1 MDKPSLMNRLKE
13 ISDIDQIIIEINND
27 SSVLDDLFEFVQT
40 ENTSIKYLSSKII
53 RKVSERNPERIY
65 PHASKVIQWLN
76 HKNSF
81 IKWDGILTLSNLL
94 AIDHNDKLN
103 NVLNDYLEMIHS
115 PQMITAG
122 NVIGNAWKIVV
133 AKPKQDYHIT
143 SKLIEVP
150 FNIYYH
156 KGEPSPECNNILCG
170 KVIECFE
177 HYFEYSNCHALMIKF
192 AQDQLSNS
200 RKLVVKRAECFLK
213 NHG

>member
-1 MDKPSLMNRLKE
+1 M
-13 ISDIDQIIIEINND
+13 
-27 SSVLDDLFEFVQT
+27 
-40 ENTSIKYLSSKII
+40 
-53 RKVSERNPERIY
+53 
-65 PHASKVIQWLN
+65 
-76 HKNSF
+76 
-81 IKWDGILTLSNLL
+81 TLSNLL

-200 RKLVVKRAECFLK
+200 RKSVVKRAECFLK